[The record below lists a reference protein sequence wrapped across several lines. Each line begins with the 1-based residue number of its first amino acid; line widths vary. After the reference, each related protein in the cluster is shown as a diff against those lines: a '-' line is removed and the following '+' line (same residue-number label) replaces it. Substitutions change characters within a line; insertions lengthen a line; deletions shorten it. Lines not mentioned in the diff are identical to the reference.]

1 MSTYYDASKLQQ
13 KALELIDRHLS
24 QLLDQPQVAAVSAII
39 IQNYAK
45 TLAVLAKDQRDA
57 LRGFN
62 PASMTDEELDAI
74 AKQAEQYQETN
85 LED

>member
-1 MSTYYDASKLQQ
+1 M
-13 KALELIDRHLS
+13 IDRHLS
-24 QLLDQPQVAAVSAII
+24 QLLEQPQVAAVSAII

-57 LRGFN
+57 LRGFT
-62 PASMTDEELDAI
+62 PAAMTDEELDAI

-85 LED
+85 LDD